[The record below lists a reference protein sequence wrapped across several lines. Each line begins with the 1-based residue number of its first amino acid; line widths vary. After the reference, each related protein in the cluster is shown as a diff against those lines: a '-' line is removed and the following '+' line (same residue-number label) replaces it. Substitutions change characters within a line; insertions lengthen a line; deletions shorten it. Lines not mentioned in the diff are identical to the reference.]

1 MKKFTLC
8 VWALTLL
15 VMDLNAKEVNALVLH
30 LVSGKQ
36 VVCLL
41 EEQPLISFTEN
52 ELVLTTH
59 LDVVT
64 YQAGDVRKITYIN
77 IDPSSI
83 DLVDMPQHMFSITGG
98 MLAVQGLEP
107 DSEISIFAS
116 DGKLVVSTRTDENG
130 TASVVLPN
138 QNGGVFMVKTS
149 IANFKISKP

>member
-1 MKKFTLC
+1 MKRLFIIL
-8 VWALTLL
+8 ALTLL
-15 VMDLNAKEVNALVLH
+15 VIDLSAKEVNALVLH

-52 ELVLTTH
+52 DLVLTTH

-64 YQAGDVRKITYIN
+64 YQAEDVRKITYIN

-116 DGKLVVSTRTDENG
+116 DGKLVVSTIADENG